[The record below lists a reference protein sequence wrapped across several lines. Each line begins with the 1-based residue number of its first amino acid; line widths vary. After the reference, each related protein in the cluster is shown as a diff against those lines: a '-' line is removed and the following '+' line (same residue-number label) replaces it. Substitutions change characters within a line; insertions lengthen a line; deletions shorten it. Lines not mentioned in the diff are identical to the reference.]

1 MKPTPSTGPT
11 GADMA
16 GIGIYFAASVLLPL
30 LAGVAVDRWLKT
42 APVFV
47 LVGLVVGLAAGATGI
62 WLKVR
67 EFTK

>member
-16 GIGIYFAASVLLPL
+16 GIGIYFAACVLVPL
-30 LAGVAVDRWLKT
+30 LAGVAVDRWLNT

-62 WLKVR
+62 WLKIR
-67 EFTK
+67 EFSK

>member
-1 MKPTPSTGPT
+1 MAPTPSTGPS

-16 GIGIYFAASVLLPL
+16 GIGIYFAAAVLLPL
-30 LAGVAVDRWLKT
+30 LGGVALDSVLHT

-47 LVGLVVGLAAGATGI
+47 LVGLVVGLAAGGAAV

-67 EFTK
+67 ELSK

>member
-1 MKPTPSTGPT
+1 
-11 GADMA
+11 MA
-16 GIGIYFAASVLLPL
+16 GIGLYFAASVLVPL
-30 LAGVAVDRWLKT
+30 LGGVALDRFLGT

-67 EFTK
+67 ELSR

>member
-1 MKPTPSTGPT
+1 MTPTPSTGPT

-16 GIGIYFAASVLLPL
+16 RIGIYFAAAVLLPL
-30 LAGVAVDRWLKT
+30 LGGVALDKMLHT

-62 WLKVR
+62 WLKVK
-67 EFTK
+67 EFSR

>member
-1 MKPTPSTGPT
+1 MAPNPSPGPT

-16 GIGIYFAASVLLPL
+16 GIGVYFAAAVLIPL
-30 LAGVAVDRWLKT
+30 LAGVGLDKAFHT

-47 LVGLVVGLAAGATGI
+47 LVGLFVGLAAGAAGI

-67 EFTK
+67 ELSR

>member
-1 MKPTPSTGPT
+1 MRPSSQGPT

-16 GIGIYFAASVLLPL
+16 GIGIYLAAAVLIPL
-30 LAGVAVDRWLKT
+30 LGGVALDRALHT

-47 LVGLVVGLAAGATGI
+47 LIGLGVGLAAGATGI

-67 EFTK
+67 ELSR

>member
-1 MKPTPSTGPT
+1 MAPTPKSPT

-16 GIGIYFAASVLLPL
+16 GIGIYFAAAVLLPL
-30 LAGVAVDRWLKT
+30 LGGVALDKVFDT

-47 LVGLVVGLAAGATGI
+47 LVGLVVGLVIGSVGL
-62 WLKVR
+62 WYRVR